1 MRASSSVPPS
11 TRLRLRGTRA
21 EQFRPIEKTTKY
33 LDEGTTFDPG
43 RRDDY
48 VAEMKFVA
56 TSKRPAFARDWMT
69 TRFGAVREIYAGI
82 WPLATDGS
90 LVDMLVV
97 IEDFAGLSIDDFD
110 FK

>member
-1 MRASSSVPPS
+1 
-11 TRLRLRGTRA
+11 
-21 EQFRPIEKTTKY
+21 
-33 LDEGTTFDPG
+33 
-43 RRDDY
+43 
-48 VAEMKFVA
+48 
-56 TSKRPAFARDWMT
+56 MT

-82 WPLATDGS
+82 WPLAADGS